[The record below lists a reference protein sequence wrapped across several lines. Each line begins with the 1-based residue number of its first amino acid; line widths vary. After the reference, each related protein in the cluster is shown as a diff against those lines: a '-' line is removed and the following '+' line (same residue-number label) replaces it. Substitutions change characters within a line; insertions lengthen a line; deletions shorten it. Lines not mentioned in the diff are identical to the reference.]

1 MLWVYQTIIIACQ
14 LKLIGSGIG
23 VAQIAVEQKSE
34 QKQNPTKKEDG
45 SDPDPMP
52 ILKGMLYDR
61 RDSTN
66 LGDEPNDSECSFQNK
81 KTIWTRP

>member
-1 MLWVYQTIIIACQ
+1 MYQTNIIACQ
-14 LKLIGSGIG
+14 SKLTKNGIG
-23 VAQIAVEQKSE
+23 VSQTAVEQKLE
-34 QKQNPTKKEDG
+34 QKQNLTKKENG

-66 LGDEPNDSECSFQNK
+66 LGDNPNDSECSLQDK

>member
-1 MLWVYQTIIIACQ
+1 MSQT
-14 LKLIGSGIG
+14 
-23 VAQIAVEQKSE
+23 AVEQKSE

-66 LGDEPNDSECSFQNK
+66 SGDDPNESERTFQNK
-81 KTIWTRP
+81 ETIWTRP

>member
-1 MLWVYQTIIIACQ
+1 M
-14 LKLIGSGIG
+14 S
-23 VAQIAVEQKSE
+23 QIAVEQKSE
-34 QKQNPTKKEDG
+34 QKQNHTKKEDG

-66 LGDEPNDSECSFQNK
+66 LGDNPNDSECSFQDK

>member
-1 MLWVYQTIIIACQ
+1 MSQT
-14 LKLIGSGIG
+14 
-23 VAQIAVEQKSE
+23 AVEQKLE
-34 QKQNPTKKEDG
+34 QKQNLTKKENG

-66 LGDEPNDSECSFQNK
+66 LGDNPNDS
-81 KTIWTRP
+81 

>member
-1 MLWVYQTIIIACQ
+1 M
-14 LKLIGSGIG
+14 S
-23 VAQIAVEQKSE
+23 QIAINQKSE
-34 QKQNPTKKEDG
+34 QKQNLTKKESG

-52 ILKGMLYDR
+52 IHKGMYYDR

-66 LGDEPNDSECSFQNK
+66 LGDEPYDSECSFQDK

>member
-1 MLWVYQTIIIACQ
+1 M
-14 LKLIGSGIG
+14 S
-23 VAQIAVEQKSE
+23 QIVSQKSE
-34 QKQNPTKKEDG
+34 QKQNLTKKENG

-52 ILKGMLYDR
+52 IHKGMYYDR

-66 LGDEPNDSECSFQNK
+66 LGDEPYDSECSFQNK